1 MQAVI
6 MMIPARNMPSMIAR
20 NNNNVGGFFGSS
32 SSPFTLAQVGA
43 FNFSPSLSTL
53 LTLTF
58 LFFYFLT
65 FSNFHFFNALSFESQ
80 IKQPFCFV
88 QPTRPNI
95 LLDITTP
102 RFPQNC
108 VIFSIKKS
116 KEKKLNFL

>member
-53 LTLTF
+53 LTLLPS
-58 LFFYFLT
+58 LFFF
-65 FSNFHFFNALSFESQ
+65 FH
-80 IKQPFCFV
+80 
-88 QPTRPNI
+88 
-95 LLDITTP
+95 
-102 RFPQNC
+102 NC
-108 VIFSIKKS
+108 PP
-116 KEKKLNFL
+116 L